1 MPFEIDRILTFLR
14 LSSTIYYVLHWMACS
29 VDIQLMTLSC
39 CFRNNFLRVWVLRV
53 CQQSEKHLD
62 KILNVDEFV
71 RRIFSV
77 IHSNDPVSSAVGM

>member
-1 MPFEIDRILTFLR
+1 
-14 LSSTIYYVLHWMACS
+14 MAL
-29 VDIQLMTLSC
+29 IC
-39 CFRNNFLRVWVLRV
+39 CYRNNFLRVWVLRV

-77 IHSNDPVSSAVGM
+77 IHSNDPVSKDINVLKCGSCANTVSTNTLLNFLSFLTGC

>member
-1 MPFEIDRILTFLR
+1 
-14 LSSTIYYVLHWMACS
+14 MAL
-29 VDIQLMTLSC
+29 I
-39 CFRNNFLRVWVLRV
+39 CFYRNNFLRVWVLRV

-77 IHSNDPVSSAVGM
+77 IHSNDPVSKDINV